1 MILCIIQPNFTDFS
15 VITTSRQLRFDNYMF
30 LASELERT
38 FFKSLG
44 NIEMSDIEPSDE
56 LQRIIGSSTIS
67 SDLLLNAQS
76 SLEDLNSESMLW
88 LVSNKKFLS

>member
-1 MILCIIQPNFTDFS
+1 
-15 VITTSRQLRFDNYMF
+15 MF